1 VFLFLTIFFQN
12 HFSCKKLEGKSKID
26 LTIDTKYGG
35 ILF

>member
-1 VFLFLTIFFQN
+1 VFLFLTIFSQS
-12 HFSCKKLEGKSKID
+12 HFRFKKLKGKSKID